1 MDDPGDFDL
10 LQATSQE
17 LTEAERA
24 KLKRRL
30 DQLVKAMHEQLLRDT
45 DRAPGGGPKPANS

>member
-30 DQLVKAMHEQLLRDT
+30 DQLVKAMRKLLPQDN
-45 DRAPGGGPKPANS
+45 DQPHGGGPTPANS

>member
-10 LQATSQE
+10 LQTTSQE

-30 DQLVKAMHEQLLRDT
+30 DQLVKAMRELLPQDT
-45 DRAPGGGPKPANS
+45 DQPHGGGPTPANS